1 MSQETFAQDDSPTQ
15 ASESLTQEPE
25 SLTQEPESLTQEQ
38 LSDLDFSLTNDSKEE
53 TEIFPFL
60 YSNELREIDRN
71 RKILLFTKKMNARRR
86 LGFANVIKRAI
97 CRKGLYRRSTTA
109 LRLLKITNIFE
120 KLQRRRSI
128 YY

>member
-15 ASESLTQEPE
+15 SSESLTQE
-25 SLTQEPESLTQEQ
+25 QMF
-38 LSDLDFSLTNDSKEE
+38 DLDFSLTNDSKEE

-60 YSNELREIDRN
+60 YSNELREIDGN

-86 LGFANVIKRAI
+86 LGYANVIKRAI

-120 KLQRRRSI
+120 KLKRKRSI
-128 YY
+128 YF